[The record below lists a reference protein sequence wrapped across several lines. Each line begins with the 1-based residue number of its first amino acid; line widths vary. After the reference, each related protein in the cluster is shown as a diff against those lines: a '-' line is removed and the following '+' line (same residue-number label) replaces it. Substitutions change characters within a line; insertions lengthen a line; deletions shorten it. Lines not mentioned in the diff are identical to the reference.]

1 MVVAPHPDQVRTVVF
16 QTLLEFDVDEDAL
29 EDLDERILLDAGKYV
44 ARSYR
49 VDNYM
54 AMWLIDAGIVQFYDG
69 DGNML
74 RTVNLL
80 EEAPARRL
88 AA

>member
-29 EDLDERILLDAGKYV
+29 EDLDERILLDSGKYV

>member
-1 MVVAPHPDQVRTVVF
+1 MMIAPHPDRVRTLVF
-16 QTLLEFDVDEDAL
+16 QTLLEFDVHEDSL

-44 ARSYR
+44 ARSYQ
-49 VDNYM
+49 VDDYM
-54 AMWLIDAGIVQFYDG
+54 AMWLIEAGIVQFYDA

-80 EEAPARRL
+80 EEALPRRL